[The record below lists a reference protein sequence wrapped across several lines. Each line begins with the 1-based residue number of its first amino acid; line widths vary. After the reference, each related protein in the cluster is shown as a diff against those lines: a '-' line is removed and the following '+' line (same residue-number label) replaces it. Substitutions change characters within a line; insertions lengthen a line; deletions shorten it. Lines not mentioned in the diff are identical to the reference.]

1 MDEDELFTVS
11 FLKRQSDGSYTWP
24 LIEDKS
30 SVELQ
35 ELVIVKNPTED
46 MCCSRAR
53 ISVKLI
59 FDKNRYWTGQK
70 NFEHSNFEHSLIEVL
85 RRAQPYGVIKVLIVT
100 EWINSFEIVKLGFGG
115 IILTQPLLQQ
125 MKLLNSLHNL

>member
-1 MDEDELFTVS
+1 VDEDELFTVS

-59 FDKNRYWTGQK
+59 FDKTDIEQARKILNIPI
-70 NFEHSNFEHSLIEVL
+70 SNI
-85 RRAQPYGVIKVLIVT
+85 R
-100 EWINSFEIVKLGFGG
+100 
-115 IILTQPLLQQ
+115 
-125 MKLLNSLHNL
+125 